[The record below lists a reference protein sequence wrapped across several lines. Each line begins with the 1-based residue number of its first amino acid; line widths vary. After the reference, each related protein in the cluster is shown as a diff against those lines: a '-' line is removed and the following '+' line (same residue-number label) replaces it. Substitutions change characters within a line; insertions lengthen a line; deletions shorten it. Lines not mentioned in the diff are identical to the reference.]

1 MLEGALG
8 LLAFAGSAAGPTCMI
23 GSTGGYVVGLLV
35 AAALI
40 ERLAD
45 RGWNRSSAGRLASMT
60 LGHVAIFAL
69 GFGWLAAIVKTLL
82 ASAPVGAQRGAA
94 GRVSVV

>member
-1 MLEGALG
+1 
-8 LLAFAGSAAGPTCMI
+8 MI

-45 RGWNRSSAGRLASMT
+45 RGWNSRSAGRLASMT
-60 LGHVAIFAL
+60 LGPAAIFAL
-69 GFGWLAAIVKTLL
+69 GLGWLAVLIGSMKAFALGVAPFWPATIVKTLL

-94 GRVSVV
+94 GRASVV